1 MAYKPLHFIA
11 EAITVHF
18 IHAPALEKIP
28 GPPNAFS
35 WRGQRYE
42 VQEVLSEWH
51 DYRRRGR
58 MAENMRPEHAATAR
72 RRGSW
77 GVGQDYFRVR
87 TSAGRIF
94 DIYYDR
100 APQDVDR
107 RKGGW
112 FLDKELA
119 EEPGPEDDDLIRPG

>member
-1 MAYKPLHFIA
+1 MAYKPLHFIG
-11 EAITVHF
+11 EPVTVHF
-18 IHAPALEKIP
+18 LRPPALENIP
-28 GPPNAFS
+28 GPPDSFD

-42 VQEVLSEWH
+42 VRELLSEWH

-58 MAENMRPEHAATAR
+58 MAGNMRPEHAETAA

-87 TSAGRIF
+87 TGDGRVF
-94 DIYYDR
+94 DLYYDR
-100 APQDVDR
+100 APQSVDQ

-112 FLDKELA
+112 FLDKELTEA
-119 EEPGPEDDDLIRPG
+119 GGDAPNRPD

>member
-1 MAYKPLHFIA
+1 MTYKPLHFIG
-11 EAITVHF
+11 ESITAHF
-18 IHAPALEKIP
+18 LQAPVFEKIP

-42 VQEVLSEWH
+42 VKEVLSEWH
-51 DYRRRGR
+51 DYRRRGK
-58 MAENMRPEHAATAR
+58 MAANMRPEHAETAA

-77 GVGQDYFRVR
+77 GVGQDYFRVQ
-87 TSAGRIF
+87 TSEGRVF
-94 DIYYDR
+94 DLYYDR

-112 FLDKELA
+112 FLDKELS
-119 EEPGPEDDDLIRPG
+119 EVSDPDDTTV